1 MANITDKDQLIFSG
15 KLQGKKGRPKSLMVK
30 SGQNLNVM
38 SNLKAQNITN
48 AHKMH
53 FENIYFLLLLPIFP
67 ILLANSYNIYNN
79 LNYTASGT
87 NKLFFLS
94 LSTESFCGLGIWNPV
109 TISWKPSG
117 KLLS

>member
-15 KLQGKKGRPKSLMVK
+15 KLQGKKGHPKSLMVK

-53 FENIYFLLLLPIFP
+53 FENIYFLLPIFP

-94 LSTESFCGLGIWNPV
+94 LSTESFCGLGI
-109 TISWKPSG
+109 
-117 KLLS
+117 